1 MGKTYYVP
9 RSVKGESRL
18 LYIFTIKSFVTT
30 VAFGLFGL
38 LLWTIGSSIVS
49 AIQRAAGITPG
60 GGGLIPSLIFTAIF
74 AAIGFGFGALKIP
87 DIPIMGKFRKAGGE
101 NLTDIT
107 FRFITF
113 RRKKKIYM
121 YNLNRGGKK

>member
-30 VAFGLFGL
+30 IAFGLVGALIWYIGNKFGMGL
-38 LLWTIGSSIVS
+38 L
-49 AIQRAAGITPG
+49 P
-60 GGGLIPSLIFTAIF
+60 GLIITVILGSLGF
-74 AAIGFGFGALKIP
+74 AFGALKIP
-87 DIPIMGKFRKAGGE
+87 DAPFMGKFRKAGGE

-107 FRFITF
+107 FRFLTF
-113 RRKKKIYM
+113 RKKKKIYM
-121 YNLNRGGKK
+121 YNLNRGGK